1 MDIRKFF
8 SVANKTENYVSPEK
22 TGEVAGTVLQSPEIV
37 SEKDEGR
44 VLNLPPPL
52 PTCYTETVSEDEG
65 RPPPPACTPSTDCT
79 AAKAPSDLGR
89 LLREEVE
96 EGSQDDNEDAA
107 RFEDVGAILEGEG
120 DDEGLQFFLPPHQRC
135 ASHTLNLIASKD
147 LERALSQGATRK
159 LFYSAMAKCS
169 AIWNKAH
176 RSPLAVEAVEEIGKM
191 KLVIPCVTRWNSEYH
206 AVQKIVLLTESQL
219 AEVCE
224 HLSVPK
230 LVANEL
236 AFLKEYVEVLK
247 PLACALDL
255 LQGET
260 KCFLGLV
267 IPTFLTLKKRLSDK
281 KPHVCFFSEVIDT
294 VVKLIDSRFQKLLS
308 SREAKLATASSP
320 QFRLWWL
327 PDEEKEDVRRMLAAE
342 ASNMEPAENTAA
354 APATLSDSGE
364 EDFFSY
370 GPGAT
375 RGTNSGPPEEVRKY
389 LEGTN
394 KKLGALEDFPTI
406 KQVFIKYN
414 TTLPSSAAVERLFSH
429 GGNLF
434 TPQRNRMT
442 DEHFEQVLLL
452 RYNRKICTVAVE

>member
-1 MDIRKFF
+1 MFNIERK
-8 SVANKTENYVSPEK
+8 VQV
-22 TGEVAGTVLQSPEIV
+22 TV
-37 SEKDEGR
+37 
-44 VLNLPPPL
+44 
-52 PTCYTETVSEDEG
+52 
-65 RPPPPACTPSTDCT
+65 TDNGSNFV
-79 AAKAPSDLGR
+79 KAFREFGQ
-89 LLREEVE
+89 REEVE

-107 RFEDVGAILEGEG
+107 RFEDVAAILEGEG
-120 DDEGLQFFLPPHQRC
+120 DDPHQRC

-147 LERALSQGATRK
+147 LERAVSQGATRE

-176 RSPLAVEAVEEIGKM
+176 RSPLAAEAVEEIGKM
-191 KLVIPCVTRWNSEYH
+191 KLVIPCVTWWNSEYC
-206 AVQKIVLLTESQL
+206 AVQKIVSLTESQL

-224 HLSVPK
+224 RLAVPK
-230 LVANEL
+230 LLANEL
-236 AFLKEYVEVLK
+236 AFLKEYAEVLK

-267 IPTFLTLKKRLSDK
+267 IPTLLTLKKRLSDK
-281 KPHVCFFSEVIDT
+281 KPHVRFFWEVIDT
-294 VVKLIDSRFQKLLS
+294 VVKAIDSRFQKLLS

-320 QFRLWWL
+320 QFLLWWL
-327 PDEEKEDVRRMLAAE
+327 PDEEKEDVRRMLVAE
-342 ASNMEPAENTAA
+342 AENTAA
-354 APATLSDSGE
+354 AASATLSDSGE

-370 GPGAT
+370 GPGVT

-414 TTLPSSAAVERLFSH
+414 TTLPKCCCGVSLQPWWQPVHSPTQS
-429 GGNLF
+429 
-434 TPQRNRMT
+434 QRS
-442 DEHFEQVLLL
+442 D
-452 RYNRKICTVAVE
+452 